1 MSRLL
6 TPVDVYPGG
15 RLTRSVRRSAR
26 AAVVGL
32 GIFGGLGA
40 ALSTLGAQGRLVGAR
55 TSVVG
60 PIYER
65 WSFGDG
71 LYQTSIAGGDS
82 VRVESASQLTVPISL
97 SVPLGERWTVDLSGA
112 YASGTVSLATRD
124 TSLDVDRYAVNG
136 LTDLRL
142 RATGRVIGD
151 NVIVTLGV
159 NVPTGKT
166 SLNGEEFSAMRV
178 LAAPAFA
185 FQTPTLGLGAGG
197 TAGVVVAYEAA
208 GWAWAFGGSYEL
220 RSAYDPVTFVG
231 ELNPSDA
238 VHLSVGGDGL
248 IGQNGM
254 TIGLSA
260 DIFTKDQLSALE
272 PQGGGG
278 QNAAPAAAET
288 QLGPIVTVDWQ
299 LRLAASRFRELTLYA
314 VDRYR
319 TKYKRAGVAVDGS
332 SGNYF
337 DTGVRS
343 VLPVARSS
351 AILTHLNVR
360 HHTGLKSD
368 NSLATAAI
376 TSAALTLGLVQDL
389 GNGYALQPFARSQ
402 IGRMKTGDNSANVQG
417 FAAGVTLVMRF

>member
-1 MSRLL
+1 MTLHNNA
-6 TPVDVYPGG
+6 
-15 RLTRSVRRSAR
+15 VRRLADSLRHSAR
-26 AAVVGL
+26 AAVVGV
-32 GIFGGLGA
+32 GISGGLVAGV
-40 ALSTLGAQGRLVGAR
+40 STLGAQGRLVGVR

-71 LYQTSIAGGDS
+71 LYQTTLAGGDS
-82 VRVESASQLTVPISL
+82 VRIESASQLTVPISL
-97 SVPLGERWTVDLSGA
+97 TVPLGERWSVDLSGA
-112 YASGTVSLATRD
+112 YASGTVSLAARD
-124 TSLDVDRYAVNG
+124 TSLALDRYAVNG

-151 NVIVTLGV
+151 NVIVTLGI

-178 LAAPAFA
+178 LAAPAFG

-197 TAGVVVAYEAA
+197 TAGIVYAREAA
-208 GWAWAFGGSYEL
+208 GWAWAVGGSYEL

-231 ELNPSDA
+231 EMNPSDA
-238 VHLSVGGDGL
+238 VHLSIGGDGL
-248 IGQNGM
+248 VGRNGM

-260 DIFTKDQLSALE
+260 DIFTKDRLTALE
-272 PQGGGG
+272 TPGGTGG
-278 QNAAPAAAET
+278 NAAPATAET
-288 QLGPIVTVDWQ
+288 QLGPIITVDWQ
-299 LRLAASRFRELTLYA
+299 LRLATSRFRELTLYA

-343 VLPVARSS
+343 LLPVSRSS

-360 HHTGLKSD
+360 NHTGLKSD
-368 NSLATAAI
+368 VTLATAAI

-389 GNGYALQPFARSQ
+389 GGGYALQPFARAQ
-402 IGRMKTGDNSANVQG
+402 TGRVKTGDNAASVQG
-417 FAAGVTLVMRF
+417 LAAGVTLGMRF